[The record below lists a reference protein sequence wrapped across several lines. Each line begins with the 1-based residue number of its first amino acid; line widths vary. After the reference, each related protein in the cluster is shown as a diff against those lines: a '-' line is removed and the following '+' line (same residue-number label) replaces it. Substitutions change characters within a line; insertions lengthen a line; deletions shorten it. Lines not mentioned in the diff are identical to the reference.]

1 MTQAGRLSLG
11 DGDAEAAA
19 DHLFRELQIV
29 EERRGFHTP
38 VDTFASLYTFQM
50 RLTTLARIALAAT
63 LLPLVTTPN
72 AHAWGRD
79 GHSMINK
86 LAAQYLPTDV
96 PYFLRNGNGVDIME
110 WMGPEPDRWK
120 QRDAEPELVATQS
133 PDHFLDY
140 EWAIYGATACTNGT
154 PDCIDGYNFPRKRYD
169 FIRALSAAMPQHPE
183 IKTFESVG
191 FQPWQVEE
199 VWQRLK
205 SDMREYRKL
214 TAANQDTAPVQLAI
228 LFDAGWLGHYVGDG
242 SQPLH
247 NTIQYNGWTGPNP
260 HHYTTEHHIHAQFES
275 IYVSANIKPAD
286 VAPLVAESQPKIIDD
301 EWTQYW
307 EYLHHSNSL
316 VEKVYQLDK
325 DHGFEGAGTPEA
337 KSFTEERLAAGAIEL
352 RNLIDSAWV
361 HSADPVQE
369 YRGPQ

>member
-1 MTQAGRLSLG
+1 MSKFSVFARVATASALISVL
-11 DGDAEAAA
+11 A
-19 DHLFRELQIV
+19 
-29 EERRGFHTP
+29 TP
-38 VDTFASLYTFQM
+38 Q
-50 RLTTLARIALAAT
+50 
-63 LLPLVTTPN
+63 

-79 GHSMINK
+79 GHMMINK
-86 LAAQYLPTDV
+86 LAAQNLPDDV

-140 EWAIYGATACTNGT
+140 EWAVYGATKCEAGT
-154 PDCIDGYNFPRKRYD
+154 TDCVEGYKFPRKRYD
-169 FIRALSAAMPQHPE
+169 FIRAMNAALTQHPE
-183 IKTFESVG
+183 IKSAESVG

-214 TAANQDTAPVQLAI
+214 SVAKQDTAPVQLAI

-247 NTIQYNGWTGPNP
+247 ITIQYNGWTGPNP
-260 HHYTTEHHIHAQFES
+260 NGYAVFDKQNGIHSKFES
-275 IYVSANIKPAD
+275 VFVSANVKPDAD
-286 VAPLVAESQPKIIDD
+286 VAPLVATTKPIDITD
-301 EWTQYW
+301 EWTQYF
-307 EYLHHSNSL
+307 EYIHHSNSL
-316 VEKVYQLDK
+316 VEKTYQLDK
-325 DHGFEGAGTPEA
+325 TKAFDGAGTPEG
-337 KSFTEERLAAGAIEL
+337 KTFVDERLAAGAIEL
-352 RNLIDSAWV
+352 RDLIYSAWV

-369 YRGPQ
+369 YHGPQ

>member
-1 MTQAGRLSLG
+1 MRFSTYTRI
-11 DGDAEAAA
+11 AAA
-19 DHLFRELQIV
+19 SSF
-29 EERRGFHTP
+29 
-38 VDTFASLYTFQM
+38 
-50 RLTTLARIALAAT
+50 IALLAPT
-63 LLPLVTTPN
+63 S

-79 GHSMINK
+79 GHMMVNR
-86 LAAQYLPTDV
+86 LAAENLPAEV
-96 PYFLRNGNGVDIME
+96 PYFLRNGNGVSVME

-133 PDHFLDY
+133 PDHFFDY
-140 EWAIYGATACTNGT
+140 EWATWGGT
-154 PDCIDGYNFPRKRYD
+154 PCQPGTTDCNDGYKFPRKRYD
-169 FIRALSAAMPQHPE
+169 FIHALAAAQAAHPAE
-183 IKTFESVG
+183 LKYIDTIG

-214 TAANQDTAPVQLAI
+214 VASNGDTAPVQLAI

-247 NTIQYNGWTGPNP
+247 LTIQYNGWQPSTPNP
-260 HHYTTEHHIHAQFES
+260 NGYTTEHKIHALFES

-286 VAPLVAESQPKIIDD
+286 VTPLVAATKPTDITD
-301 EWTQYW
+301 EWNQYFQ
-307 EYLHHSNSL
+307 YINHSHSL

-325 DHGFEGAGTPEA
+325 TGAFTGAGTPEG
-337 KSFTEERLAAGAIEL
+337 KTFTEERLAAGAIEL
-352 RNLIDSAWV
+352 RDLIYSAWL

-369 YRGPQ
+369 YHGPQ